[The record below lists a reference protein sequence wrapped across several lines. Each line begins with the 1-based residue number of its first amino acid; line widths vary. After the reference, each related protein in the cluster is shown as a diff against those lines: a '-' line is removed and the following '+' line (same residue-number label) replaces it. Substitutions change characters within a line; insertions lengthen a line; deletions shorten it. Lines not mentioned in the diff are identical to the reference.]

1 TELPVS
7 QLIGGSEPCPGGELA
22 VDEASLGDALGCALF
37 TGGRAARRVLRHE
50 SFTAYLA
57 ARHLVHRGVPEAQ
70 LRGVL
75 LSSSRTGAKVHPMLR
90 ETAAWL
96 VALDPVAHRWLAQAD
111 AETVASYPYAIAQDE
126 VKASLIDGLLDLA
139 DADLLRNRSLS
150 DLWIGQL
157 THPGLVDQL
166 RAALRVGSAERGRA
180 AAVIA
185 QETGETRLVD
195 DLVAVA
201 LDPAR
206 QTALRVRAVLSANAL
221 DHGRAAKM
229 LRPLMTDTPHELDDE
244 LRGAVLDALWPQ
256 ALGVEELV
264 AAMTRETRPTVLDL
278 YALFRLRLPERL
290 SDADLPIVLAWAA
303 ARPGHRDGRPQHT
316 GARRDDQLLNRLIT
330 RAWSARDRA
339 PLLPALADLVH
350 EQLLNDLHYEVAP
363 PLQCST
369 DTDERDRR
377 ALARL
382 LAERA
387 ASLNDAARLA
397 HAPLARALGLL
408 QPADL
413 DWLLDRES
421 QADET
426 DAPRWHVLIRAIF
439 SPADPGHRHSAES
452 RRGSRVWQQVLGP
465 MLDARTAPPAIP
477 AHRVDDRRHAANGQP
492 PLDRAAARQQ
502 NLTTLQ
508 ALLQKTETGD
518 PDGFWRLCWLMQAD
532 PDTAVILTWWSDDVT
547 ARPGYR
553 ALAEQHPDLL
563 DRLIEAADAYLRVQH
578 PHTDDWIDATNV
590 TSWPAQAGYLAFA
603 LMDRHAPERLHSLEP
618 AVWHRWA
625 PALLGFGAAAD
636 NAGEPER
643 KRRLLSLLGQRA
655 PSAISQPAVRLLRAA
670 ASGPAADELRFT
682 TACWSSELA
691 DALAAE
697 LPGLRAA
704 PNLAN
709 FDLALRLLLEQV
721 HAATRLYALQA
732 VRDDATQR
740 DEQAGRHAALGLLYT
755 QPAAAWPEIFTQM
768 RSRPAWGRALA
779 EDIATSYEPFDPLSE
794 LDDVQLGAL
803 YGWLL
808 EQFPPEQDIWPTEV
822 GFRTAQH
829 DTRFWRER
837 GLKHLTA
844 RGTLSAIDALSVLA
858 LGNPHRPWLRRAL
871 AEAQENHRAT
881 CWNPI
886 SLRELRAL
894 IKDARRRHLRDSG
907 DLLEAV
913 MAELARLQQNMRG
926 TTPEAGF
933 LWDEQRATNAASR
946 WFPKREADLS
956 DYVAK
961 HLRAHLP
968 AVFTNR
974 EVEITRAAVGVG
986 ERVDLL
992 CQATTM
998 DPSGAA
1004 TCQIVIEVKGCWNEH
1019 LLTGLHDQLAA
1030 DYMATTGTRHGIY
1043 LVGWYPKDQW
1053 DRADSRRSKAP
1064 SGTAGHLHDELEQRA
1079 ALEREE
1085 SQLEIHVIVLDLRR
1099 HERAARTRATS
1110 RDRQTKSA

>member
-1 TELPVS
+1 MAIVPRFLYPVERDPGADTDDLHIRAPSEADGEPVELVALTPSGGMVILGEPGMGKTTALAQLRSTWQASGRICAAIEIDLEEVRDTAAFSLRVTRRLHAESQLTRPAPGHDSTSAAPSPHAITPRASTPTEPGDTPDANGQVLVVFDNVDRCALGPKALGASLAELLGEVNTSRICLLAACRATDWSQGLEVRLRGLLPGFTAMRLAPLRPADVAAMAADHGVDPAQFLEAVTKAGAWPLAVIPNSALLLISLFRAERTLPSQPAALYEQGLELLAAEPDEEWARSRRTDGAVTLSGARRMAIAARISAWTQLCGYTSVLVAPSRLPAPTELPVS

-408 QPADL
+408 
-413 DWLLDRES
+413 
-421 QADET
+421 
-426 DAPRWHVLIRAIF
+426 
-439 SPADPGHRHSAES
+439 
-452 RRGSRVWQQVLGP
+452 
-465 MLDARTAPPAIP
+465 
-477 AHRVDDRRHAANGQP
+477 
-492 PLDRAAARQQ
+492 
-502 NLTTLQ
+502 
-508 ALLQKTETGD
+508 
-518 PDGFWRLCWLMQAD
+518 
-532 PDTAVILTWWSDDVT
+532 
-547 ARPGYR
+547 
-553 ALAEQHPDLL
+553 
-563 DRLIEAADAYLRVQH
+563 
-578 PHTDDWIDATNV
+578 
-590 TSWPAQAGYLAFA
+590 
-603 LMDRHAPERLHSLEP
+603 
-618 AVWHRWA
+618 
-625 PALLGFGAAAD
+625 
-636 NAGEPER
+636 
-643 KRRLLSLLGQRA
+643 
-655 PSAISQPAVRLLRAA
+655 
-670 ASGPAADELRFT
+670 
-682 TACWSSELA
+682 
-691 DALAAE
+691 
-697 LPGLRAA
+697 
-704 PNLAN
+704 
-709 FDLALRLLLEQV
+709 
-721 HAATRLYALQA
+721 
-732 VRDDATQR
+732 
-740 DEQAGRHAALGLLYT
+740 
-755 QPAAAWPEIFTQM
+755 
-768 RSRPAWGRALA
+768 
-779 EDIATSYEPFDPLSE
+779 
-794 LDDVQLGAL
+794 
-803 YGWLL
+803 
-808 EQFPPEQDIWPTEV
+808 
-822 GFRTAQH
+822 
-829 DTRFWRER
+829 
-837 GLKHLTA
+837 
-844 RGTLSAIDALSVLA
+844 
-858 LGNPHRPWLRRAL
+858 
-871 AEAQENHRAT
+871 
-881 CWNPI
+881 
-886 SLRELRAL
+886 
-894 IKDARRRHLRDSG
+894 
-907 DLLEAV
+907 
-913 MAELARLQQNMRG
+913 
-926 TTPEAGF
+926 
-933 LWDEQRATNAASR
+933 
-946 WFPKREADLS
+946 
-956 DYVAK
+956 
-961 HLRAHLP
+961 
-968 AVFTNR
+968 
-974 EVEITRAAVGVG
+974 
-986 ERVDLL
+986 
-992 CQATTM
+992 
-998 DPSGAA
+998 
-1004 TCQIVIEVKGCWNEH
+1004 
-1019 LLTGLHDQLAA
+1019 
-1030 DYMATTGTRHGIY
+1030 
-1043 LVGWYPKDQW
+1043 
-1053 DRADSRRSKAP
+1053 
-1064 SGTAGHLHDELEQRA
+1064 
-1079 ALEREE
+1079 
-1085 SQLEIHVIVLDLRR
+1085 
-1099 HERAARTRATS
+1099 
-1110 RDRQTKSA
+1110 